1 MRGFIKQLLSV
12 ILGNAIF
19 FGLFLLTFTL
29 ILIGIASSKEERVT
43 IDSNSVLKI
52 SINDALNEL
61 PSNQE
66 DIFSIMNEDLGT
78 SLHEIIESIEKAK
91 DDEKIKA
98 LYVELNLNSSL
109 SYSQIDLLRNAIQ
122 DFNSSKKNSVAY
134 GEVCSQKMYY
144 LASACNKIFLNP
156 IGMVDFRG
164 FGAEITFFKRA
175 LDKLEITPQV
185 FYAGKFKSATEPYRY
200 DKMSEENKI
209 QTKELLL
216 DIKNNVWQEISKA
229 RNIPKDSIDFY
240 VNNLLLYNSEN
251 LKKYNFIDN
260 IYYQDDVE
268 TYLKKITENKDEIT
282 FIDIETYKK
291 EVQETK
297 KNPITI
303 YIAEGSIIDGEAE
316 EGSIG
321 SINMVEDLK
330 KIQKDDKIKGVV
342 LRINSP
348 GGSALASDVILREIE
363 NLQKKKKVVVSM
375 GNVAAS
381 GGYYIA
387 SSADKIFAEKNT
399 ITGSIGVFSIIPNM
413 QKLFENKL
421 GLTFDEVELNDHAI
435 MGLNKPFD
443 DTESKYAQIQTEQ
456 IYSRFKS
463 IVGKGRKLH
472 TDSVENIA
480 QGRVW
485 SGEKARKIGLVD
497 QIGTLQDAIN
507 YVAKETN
514 SEAKAYVFNTAPSF
528 FDKIKKQKGFI
539 QVFKSYFTEILL
551 GKDLAKNIT
560 NYQEIVET
568 NLTKKSIQMK
578 MYFDLKI

>member
-19 FGLFLLTFTL
+19 FGLFLLTFIL
-29 ILIGIASSKEERVT
+29 ILIGIASSKEDKVT

-66 DIFSIMNEDLGT
+66 DIFSIMNEDRGT

-91 DDEKIKA
+91 DDDKIKA

-122 DFNSSKKNSVAY
+122 NFNNSKKSSIAY

-164 FGAEITFFKRA
+164 FGAEITFFKKT

-185 FYAGKFKSATEPYRY
+185 FYAGKFKSATEPFRY
-200 DKMSEENKI
+200 EKMSEENKT
-209 QTKELLL
+209 QTKELLM

-229 RNIPKDSIDFY
+229 RKIPTDSIDYY

-260 IYYQDDVE
+260 IYYHDEVE
-268 TYLKKITENKDEIT
+268 TYLKKITDSKDKIS
-282 FIDIETYKK
+282 FIDLETYKK

-297 KNPITI
+297 KNPIAI
-303 YIAEGSIIDGEAE
+303 YIAEGSIMDGEAE

-330 KIQKDDKIKGVV
+330 KIQNDEKIKGVV

-399 ITGSIGVFSIIPNM
+399 ITGSIGVFSIIPNF

-421 GLTFDEVELNDHAI
+421 GVTFDEVELNDHAI

-456 IYSRFKS
+456 IYTRFKS

-507 YVAKETN
+507 YIAKETN

-528 FDKIKKQKGFI
+528 FDKIKKQKGLI
-539 QVFKSYFTEILL
+539 QVFKSYFLEIIL
-551 GKDLAKNIT
+551 GKDFAKNIS
-560 NYQEIVET
+560 NYQEFIES

>member
-19 FGLFLLTFTL
+19 FGLFLLTFLL
-29 ILIGIASSKEERVT
+29 ILIGIASSKEEKVT
-43 IDSNSVLKI
+43 INSNSILKI

-61 PSNQE
+61 PTSEE
-66 DIFSIMNEDLGT
+66 DIFSIMNEDLGP

-98 LYVELNLNSSL
+98 LYLELNLNSNL
-109 SYSQIDLLRNAIQ
+109 SYSQIDLLRTAIQ
-122 DFNSSKKNSVAY
+122 DFNSSKKNSIAY

-200 DKMSEENKI
+200 DKMSDENKI
-209 QTKELLL
+209 QTKELLT

-260 IYYQDDVE
+260 IYYQDEVE
-268 TYLKKITENKDEIT
+268 SYLKKITENREELT
-282 FIDIETYKK
+282 FIDLATYKK
-291 EVQETK
+291 EAIETK
-297 KNPITI
+297 KNPIAI
-303 YIAEGSIIDGEAE
+303 YIAEGNIIDGEAE

-321 SINMVEDLK
+321 SKNMVEDLK

-443 DTESKYAQIQTEQ
+443 DTEAKYAQIQTEQ

-485 SGEKARKIGLVD
+485 SGIKAKNIGLVD
-497 QIGTLQDAIN
+497 QIGTLQDAIK

-514 SEAKAYVFNTAPSF
+514 TESKAFVFNTAPSL
-528 FDKIKKQKGFI
+528 FDKLKKQKGLI
-539 QVFKSYFTEILL
+539 QVFKSYFTKILL
-551 GKDLAKNIT
+551 GEELAKNIT
-560 NYQEIVET
+560 NYQEVIET
-568 NLTKKSIQMK
+568 NLNKKTIQMK
-578 MYFDLKI
+578 MYYDLKI

>member
-29 ILIGIASSKEERVT
+29 ILIGIASSKEEKVN
-43 IDSNSVLKI
+43 IESNSVLKI

-91 DDEKIKA
+91 EDEKIKA

-260 IYYQDDVE
+260 IYYQDEVE
-268 TYLKKITENKDEIT
+268 TYLKKITENKDDIT
-282 FIDIETYKK
+282 FINIETYKK

-297 KNPITI
+297 KNPIAI
-303 YIAEGSIIDGEAE
+303 YIAEGNIIDGEAE

-514 SEAKAYVFNTAPSF
+514 SDAKAFVFNTAPSF
-528 FDKIKKQKGFI
+528 FDKIKKQKGLI
-539 QVFKSYFTEILL
+539 QIFKSYLTEILL
-551 GKDLAKNIT
+551 GKDLAKNIS
-560 NYQEIVET
+560 NYQEVIEA
-568 NLTKKSIQMK
+568 NLTNKSIQMK

>member
-209 QTKELLL
+209 QTKELLI

-297 KNPITI
+297 KNPIAI

-507 YVAKETN
+507 YVANETN

-560 NYQEIVET
+560 NYQEVVET

>member
-19 FGLFLLTFTL
+19 FGLFLLTFIL
-29 ILIGIASSKEERVT
+29 ILIGIASSKEDKVT

-66 DIFSIMNEDLGT
+66 DIFSIMNEDRGT

-91 DDEKIKA
+91 DDDKIKA

-122 DFNSSKKNSVAY
+122 NFNNSKKSSIAY

-164 FGAEITFFKRA
+164 FGAEITFFKKT

-185 FYAGKFKSATEPYRY
+185 FYAGKFKSATEPFRY
-200 DKMSEENKI
+200 EKMSEENKT
-209 QTKELLL
+209 QTKELLM

-229 RNIPKDSIDFY
+229 RKIPTDSIDYY

-251 LKKYNFIDN
+251 LKKYNFIDH
-260 IYYQDDVE
+260 IYYSDEVE
-268 TYLKKITENKDEIT
+268 TYLKKITDSKDKIS
-282 FIDIETYKK
+282 FIDLETYKK

-297 KNPITI
+297 KNPIAI
-303 YIAEGSIIDGEAE
+303 YIAEGSIMDGEAE

-330 KIQKDDKIKGVV
+330 KIQNDEKIKGVV

-399 ITGSIGVFSIIPNM
+399 ITGSIGVFSIIPNF

-421 GLTFDEVELNDHAI
+421 GVTFDEVELNDHAI

-456 IYSRFKS
+456 IYTRFKS

-507 YVAKETN
+507 YIAKETN

-528 FDKIKKQKGFI
+528 FDKIKKQKGLI
-539 QVFKSYFTEILL
+539 QVFKSYFLEIIL
-551 GKDLAKNIT
+551 GKDFAKNIS
-560 NYQEIVET
+560 NYQEFIES

>member
-19 FGLFLLTFTL
+19 FGLFLLTFVL
-29 ILIGIASSKEERVT
+29 ILIGIASSKEDKVT
-43 IDSNSVLKI
+43 IHSDSVLKI

-66 DIFSIMNEDLGT
+66 DIFSIMNEDRGT

-91 DDEKIKA
+91 DDDKIKA
-98 LYVELNLNSSL
+98 LYLELNLNSSL

-122 DFNSSKKNSVAY
+122 NFNNSKKSSIAY

-164 FGAEITFFKRA
+164 FGAEITFFKKT

-185 FYAGKFKSATEPYRY
+185 FYAGKFKSATEPFRY
-200 DKMSEENKI
+200 EKMSEENKI
-209 QTKELLL
+209 QTKELLM

-229 RNIPKDSIDFY
+229 RKIPTDSIDYY

-260 IYYQDDVE
+260 IYYQDEVE
-268 TYLKKITENKDEIT
+268 TYLKKITESKDKIS
-282 FIDIETYKK
+282 FIDIETYHK
-291 EVQETK
+291 EIQENK
-297 KNPITI
+297 KNPIAI
-303 YIAEGSIIDGEAE
+303 YIAEGNIMDGEAE

-330 KIQKDDKIKGVV
+330 KIQNDDKIKGVV

-399 ITGSIGVFSIIPNM
+399 ITGSIGVFSIIPNF

-421 GLTFDEVELNDHAI
+421 GITFDEVELNDHAI

-456 IYSRFKS
+456 IYTRFKS

-528 FDKIKKQKGFI
+528 FDKIKKQKGLI

-560 NYQEIVET
+560 NYQEVVET

-578 MYFDLKI
+578 MYFDLKM

>member
-19 FGLFLLTFTL
+19 FGLFLLTFVL
-29 ILIGIASSKEERVT
+29 ILIGIASSKEDKVT
-43 IDSNSVLKI
+43 IHSDSVLKI

-66 DIFSIMNEDLGT
+66 DIFSIMNEDRGT

-91 DDEKIKA
+91 DDDKIKA
-98 LYVELNLNSSL
+98 LYLELNLNSSL

-122 DFNSSKKNSVAY
+122 NFNNCKKSSIAY

-164 FGAEITFFKRA
+164 FGAEITFFKKT

-185 FYAGKFKSATEPYRY
+185 FYAGKFKSATEPFRY
-200 DKMSEENKI
+200 EKMSEENKI
-209 QTKELLL
+209 QTKELLM

-229 RNIPKDSIDFY
+229 RKIPTDSIDYY

-260 IYYQDDVE
+260 IYYQDEVE
-268 TYLKKITENKDEIT
+268 TYLKKITESKDKIS
-282 FIDIETYKK
+282 FIDIETYHK
-291 EVQETK
+291 EIQENK
-297 KNPITI
+297 KNPIAI
-303 YIAEGSIIDGEAE
+303 YIAEGNIMDGEAE

-330 KIQKDDKIKGVV
+330 KIQNDDKIKGVV

-399 ITGSIGVFSIIPNM
+399 ITGSIGVFSIIPNF

-421 GLTFDEVELNDHAI
+421 GITFDEVELNDHAI

-456 IYSRFKS
+456 IYTRFKS

-528 FDKIKKQKGFI
+528 FDKIKKQKGLI

-560 NYQEIVET
+560 NYQEVVET

-578 MYFDLKI
+578 MYFDLKM

>member
-1 MRGFIKQLLSV
+1 MRGFVKQLLSV

-19 FGLFLLTFTL
+19 FGLFLLTFLL
-29 ILIGIASSKEERVT
+29 ILIGIASSKEEKVT
-43 IDSNSVLKI
+43 INSNSILKI

-61 PSNQE
+61 PTSEE
-66 DIFSIMNEDLGT
+66 DIFSIMNEDLGP
-78 SLHEIIESIEKAK
+78 SIHEIIESIEKAK

-98 LYVELNLNSSL
+98 LYLELNLNSSL
-109 SYSQIDLLRNAIQ
+109 SYSQIDLLRTAIL
-122 DFNSSKKNSVAY
+122 DFNSSKKNSIAY

-200 DKMSEENKI
+200 DKMSDENKI
-209 QTKELLL
+209 QTKELLT

-240 VNNLLLYNSEN
+240 VNNLLLYNAEN

-260 IYYQDDVE
+260 IYYQDEVE
-268 TYLKKITENKDEIT
+268 SYLKKITENREELT
-282 FIDIETYKK
+282 FIDLATYKK
-291 EVQETK
+291 EAIETK
-297 KNPITI
+297 KNPIAI
-303 YIAEGSIIDGEAE
+303 YIAEGNIIDGEAE

-321 SINMVEDLK
+321 SKNMVEDLK

-443 DTESKYAQIQTEQ
+443 DTEAKYAQIQTEQ

-485 SGEKARKIGLVD
+485 SGIKAKNIGLVD
-497 QIGTLQDAIN
+497 QIGTLQDAIK

-514 SEAKAYVFNTAPSF
+514 TESKAFVFNTAPSL
-528 FDKIKKQKGFI
+528 FDKLKKQKGLI
-539 QVFKSYFTEILL
+539 QVFKNYFTKILL
-551 GKDLAKNIT
+551 GEELAKNIT
-560 NYQEIVET
+560 NYQEVIET
-568 NLTKKSIQMK
+568 NLNKKTIQMK
-578 MYFDLKI
+578 MYYDLKI

>member
-19 FGLFLLTFTL
+19 FGLFLLTFVL
-29 ILIGIASSKEERVT
+29 ILIGIASSKEDKVT
-43 IDSNSVLKI
+43 IHSDSVLKI

-66 DIFSIMNEDLGT
+66 DIFSIMNEDGGT

-122 DFNSSKKNSVAY
+122 DFNSSKKSSIAY

-144 LASACNKIFLNP
+144 LASTCNKIFLNP

-164 FGAEITFFKRA
+164 FGAEITFFKRT

-209 QTKELLL
+209 QTKELLM

-229 RNIPKDSIDFY
+229 RKIPTDSIDYY

-260 IYYQDDVE
+260 IYYQDEVE
-268 TYLKKITENKDEIT
+268 TYLKKITESKDKIS
-282 FIDIETYKK
+282 FIDIETYHK
-291 EVQETK
+291 EIQENK
-297 KNPITI
+297 KNPIAI
-303 YIAEGSIIDGEAE
+303 YIAEGNIMDGEAE

-330 KIQKDDKIKGVV
+330 KIQNDDKIKGVV

-399 ITGSIGVFSIIPNM
+399 ITGSIGVFSIIPNF

-421 GLTFDEVELNDHAI
+421 GITFDEVELNDHAI

-456 IYSRFKS
+456 IYTRFKS

-528 FDKIKKQKGFI
+528 FDKIKKQKGLI

-560 NYQEIVET
+560 NYQEVVET
-568 NLTKKSIQMK
+568 NLSKKSIQMK

>member
-1 MRGFIKQLLSV
+1 
-12 ILGNAIF
+12 
-19 FGLFLLTFTL
+19 
-29 ILIGIASSKEERVT
+29 
-43 IDSNSVLKI
+43 
-52 SINDALNEL
+52 
-61 PSNQE
+61 
-66 DIFSIMNEDLGT
+66 
-78 SLHEIIESIEKAK
+78 
-91 DDEKIKA
+91 
-98 LYVELNLNSSL
+98 
-109 SYSQIDLLRNAIQ
+109 
-122 DFNSSKKNSVAY
+122 
-134 GEVCSQKMYY
+134 
-144 LASACNKIFLNP
+144 
-156 IGMVDFRG
+156 
-164 FGAEITFFKRA
+164 
-175 LDKLEITPQV
+175 
-185 FYAGKFKSATEPYRY
+185 
-200 DKMSEENKI
+200 MSEENKI
-209 QTKELLL
+209 QTKELLM

-229 RNIPKDSIDFY
+229 RKIPTDSIDYY

-260 IYYQDDVE
+260 IYYQDEVE
-268 TYLKKITENKDEIT
+268 TYLKKITESKDKIS
-282 FIDIETYKK
+282 FIDIETYHK
-291 EVQETK
+291 EIQENK
-297 KNPITI
+297 KNPIAI
-303 YIAEGSIIDGEAE
+303 YIAEGNIMDGEAE

-330 KIQKDDKIKGVV
+330 KIQNDDKIKGVV

-399 ITGSIGVFSIIPNM
+399 ITGSIGVFSIIPNF

-421 GLTFDEVELNDHAI
+421 GITFDEVELNDHAI

-456 IYSRFKS
+456 IYTRFKS

-480 QGRVW
+480 QGR
-485 SGEKARKIGLVD
+485 GEKARKIGLVD

-528 FDKIKKQKGFI
+528 FDKIKKQKGLI

-560 NYQEIVET
+560 NYQEVVET

-578 MYFDLKI
+578 MYFDLKM

>member
-19 FGLFLLTFTL
+19 FGLFLLTFVL
-29 ILIGIASSKEERVT
+29 ILIGIASSKEDKVT
-43 IDSNSVLKI
+43 IHSDSVLKI

-66 DIFSIMNEDLGT
+66 DVFSIMNEDRGT

-91 DDEKIKA
+91 DDDKIKA
-98 LYVELNLNSSL
+98 LYLELNLNSSL

-122 DFNSSKKNSVAY
+122 NFNNSKKSSIAY

-209 QTKELLL
+209 QTKELLM

-229 RNIPKDSIDFY
+229 RKIPTDSIDYY

-260 IYYQDDVE
+260 IYYQDEVE
-268 TYLKKITENKDEIT
+268 TYLKKITESKDKIS
-282 FIDIETYKK
+282 FIDIETYHK
-291 EVQETK
+291 EIQENK
-297 KNPITI
+297 KNPIAI
-303 YIAEGSIIDGEAE
+303 YIAEGNIMDGEAE

-330 KIQKDDKIKGVV
+330 KIQNDDKIKGVV

-399 ITGSIGVFSIIPNM
+399 ITGSIGVFSIIPNF

-421 GLTFDEVELNDHAI
+421 GITFDEVELNDHAI

-456 IYSRFKS
+456 IYTRFKS

-528 FDKIKKQKGFI
+528 FDKIKKQKGLI

-560 NYQEIVET
+560 NYQEVVET

-578 MYFDLKI
+578 MYFDLKM

>member
-19 FGLFLLTFTL
+19 FGLFLLTFLL
-29 ILIGIASSKEERVT
+29 ILIGIASSKEEKVT
-43 IDSNSVLKI
+43 INSNSILKI

-61 PSNQE
+61 PSSEE
-66 DIFSIMNEDLGT
+66 DIFSIMNEDLGP
-78 SLHEIIESIEKAK
+78 SIHEIIESIEKAK

-98 LYVELNLNSSL
+98 LYLELNLNSSL
-109 SYSQIDLLRNAIQ
+109 SYSQIDLLRTSIQ
-122 DFNSSKKNSVAY
+122 DFNSSKKNSIAY

-200 DKMSEENKI
+200 DKMSDENKI
-209 QTKELLL
+209 QTKELLT

-240 VNNLLLYNSEN
+240 VNNLLLYNAEN

-260 IYYQDDVE
+260 IYYQDEVE
-268 TYLKKITENKDEIT
+268 SYLKKITENREELT
-282 FIDIETYKK
+282 FIDLATYKK
-291 EVQETK
+291 EAIETK
-297 KNPITI
+297 KNPIAI
-303 YIAEGSIIDGEAE
+303 YIAEGNIIDGEAE

-321 SINMVEDLK
+321 SKNMVEDLK

-443 DTESKYAQIQTEQ
+443 DTEAKYAQIQTEQ

-485 SGEKARKIGLVD
+485 SGIKAKNIGLVD
-497 QIGTLQDAIN
+497 QIGTLQDAIK

-514 SEAKAYVFNTAPSF
+514 TESKAFVFNTAPSL
-528 FDKIKKQKGFI
+528 FDKLKKQKGLI
-539 QVFKSYFTEILL
+539 QVFKSYFTKILL
-551 GKDLAKNIT
+551 GEELAKNIT
-560 NYQEIVET
+560 NYQEVIET
-568 NLTKKSIQMK
+568 NLNKKTIQMK
-578 MYFDLKI
+578 MYYDLKI

>member
-260 IYYQDDVE
+260 IYYQDEVE

-291 EVQETK
+291 EVQESK
-297 KNPITI
+297 KNPIAI

-399 ITGSIGVFSIIPNM
+399 ITGSIGVFSVIPNM

-421 GLTFDEVELNDHAI
+421 GLTFDEVELNEHAI

-456 IYSRFKS
+456 IYTRFKS

-514 SEAKAYVFNTAPSF
+514 SDAKAYVFNTAPSF
-528 FDKIKKQKGFI
+528 FDKIKKQKGLI

-560 NYQEIVET
+560 NYQEVVET